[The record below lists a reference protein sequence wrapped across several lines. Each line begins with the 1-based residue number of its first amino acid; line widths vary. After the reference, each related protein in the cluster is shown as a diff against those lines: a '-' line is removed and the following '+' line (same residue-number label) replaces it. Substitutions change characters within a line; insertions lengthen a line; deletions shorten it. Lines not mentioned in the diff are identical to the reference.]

1 MPQVLVIAAGAVS
14 VYCALRWVRREYD
27 RVDASLRRA
36 ERRIRRVPPIAGTPL
51 VFDAATGFYQP
62 AE

>member
-14 VYCALRWVRREYD
+14 VYCAARWVRREYN
-27 RVDASLRRA
+27 RVDASLRRTS
-36 ERRIRRVPPIAGTPL
+36 RRIRRAESAATPL
-51 VFDAATGFYQP
+51 VFDAATGFYRP

>member
-14 VYCALRWVRREYD
+14 VYCAVRWVRREYN
-27 RVDASLRRA
+27 RVDASLRRTS
-36 ERRIRRVPPIAGTPL
+36 RRIRRAESAPTPL
-51 VFDAATGFYQP
+51 VFDAATGFYRP